1 MIKVRFFCAF
11 NRPYSIAMLRNS
23 RHRLFT
29 VLLAI
34 TCLMFAQLALAS
46 YVCPGSGS
54 KVVEASMPCAEL
66 MSMAMDEEQP
76 NLCQAH
82 CQSGQQ
88 KSDTYQTP
96 MLASLPDHGADYL
109 TSRILPLVPGAPLQA
124 LLLRRT
130 TAPPLAI
137 RNCCFRI

>member
-1 MIKVRFFCAF
+1 MF
-11 NRPYSIAMLRNS
+11 RNS
-23 RHRLFT
+23 RRRLFT
-29 VLLAI
+29 VLFALAS
-34 TCLMFAQLALAS
+34 LLFAQLALAS

-82 CQSGQQ
+82 CQASQQ
-88 KSDTYQTP
+88 KADTYQTP
-96 MLASLPDHGADYL
+96 VLASLPADGADYL
-109 TSRILPLVPGAPLQA
+109 STRILASASGVPLQA
-124 LLLRRT
+124 PLLRRT

>member
-1 MIKVRFFCAF
+1 
-11 NRPYSIAMLRNS
+11 MLRNS

-54 KVVEASMPCAEL
+54 KVVEANMPCAEL
-66 MSMAMDEEQP
+66 MSMAMDEDQP

-82 CQSGQQ
+82 CQAGQQ
-88 KSDTYQTP
+88 KADTYQTP
-96 MLASLPDHGADYL
+96 ILASLPDLVVDYL
-109 TSRILPLVPGAPLQA
+109 ITRILPLAPGAHLQA
-124 LLLRRT
+124 PLLRRT